1 MAFTSFTVR
10 NTTADGGSA
19 LRRTNVTQD
28 SGTPN
33 GTDAAVYDSGLRADG
48 YFIPVPR
55 SYLES
60 TFSVNVYRRDEV
72 ELEWNIAT
80 PLVATPAGMD
90 FEPVELLI
98 RASASGEPV
107 TANDGFLV
115 KAYTYS
121 NYEET
126 LTDKQRP
133 YIIEGGWIYYSLF
146 LKYADSTGD
155 AFYEKVAD
163 LSVQIPINFNSTNAL
178 WSRIPTYYREL
189 DYDYATNTSGYD
201 HENGPLYRFIELFGW
216 EMDRVR
222 TTIYDTMRINDPDVV
237 HSSAIDALATQTGVE
252 FGKYALGTTKLRT
265 ILNNIGYLR
274 RSKGTQNSVEAY
286 ISALTGC
293 GVTES
298 KEANWTPTTL
308 GTPTWGVTTVVYDNG
323 LWVGVGGSG
332 KVYTSTDL
340 ASWTN
345 RAFPSTRNLLTVA
358 YGNGRWTIG
367 SSANTGQYCIYTST
381 NGVNWSNAYAATA
394 TTYINKVLYE
404 NNLWVAVGSVAGYPV
419 VLTSTDGVTWA
430 TKYTGSSLFPL
441 NDVAYGNGKWIAVSH
456 ETQGYLTSTDGVTWT
471 LLHSSPTGVPNYKI
485 AYHNNVWVTS
495 THDDV
500 KYSTDDGA
508 TWTVSLPFAGY
519 YFIDIRVD
527 NQNFVV
533 ASEGGDIYTSTTG
546 MSWKKI
552 GFLNDTIG
560 SIAVHNGTYVASTGT
575 SESAYIGKTYS
586 AFNVHPMRANLFT
599 DPFFNQGTTS
609 PLPADSGTKQRK
621 WTELAADSRT
631 YGWGVYTTF
640 SSSPST
646 DMTVSTAGDKLTVTL
661 PPLSGTATVHVY
673 SRGKFSYNNDLTYYY
688 SAISSHPFTPRFME
702 SSFVDGS
709 MENTSPPASLQ
720 YADSWNNSVTS
731 FPTFQDTLTNGSRR
745 IVASIPSSTTPS
757 AYEVFPVFKFD
768 ITLSATAPTVLTFQ
782 NPLVE
787 YRNSS
792 GEFFT
797 GSTAMGGFIPNAA
810 IDGDP
815 SAGLYDYHWG
825 SNASGTVDRD
835 FSFYTLDF
843 QRSKSVTIDVV
854 SNYIMPVTLVKGVD
868 YEINW
873 EVLE

>member
-28 SGTPN
+28 SGTPS
-33 GTDAAVYDSGLRADG
+33 GSGSAIYDSGLRADG

-72 ELEWNIAT
+72 ELEWNITT

-115 KAYTYS
+115 KSYTYS
-121 NYEET
+121 DYEET

-163 LSVQIPINFNSTNAL
+163 LSVQIPLNFNSTNAL

-222 TTIYDTMRINDPDVV
+222 TTIYDTMRVNDPDVV

-274 RSKGTQNSVEAY
+274 RSKGTQDSVEAY

-293 GVTES
+293 GVS
-298 KEANWTPTTL
+298 TT
-308 GTPTWGVTTVVYDNG
+308 
-323 LWVGVGGSG
+323 
-332 KVYTSTDL
+332 KV
-340 ASWTN
+340 
-345 RAFPSTRNLLTVA
+345 
-358 YGNGRWTIG
+358 
-367 SSANTGQYCIYTST
+367 
-381 NGVNWSNAYAATA
+381 
-394 TTYINKVLYE
+394 
-404 NNLWVAVGSVAGYPV
+404 
-419 VLTSTDGVTWA
+419 DGVI
-430 TKYTGSSLFPL
+430 
-441 NDVAYGNGKWIAVSH
+441 N
-456 ETQGYLTSTDGVTWT
+456 
-471 LLHSSPTGVPNYKI
+471 
-485 AYHNNVWVTS
+485 
-495 THDDV
+495 
-500 KYSTDDGA
+500 
-508 TWTVSLPFAGY
+508 
-519 YFIDIRVD
+519 
-527 NQNFVV
+527 
-533 ASEGGDIYTSTTG
+533 
-546 MSWKKI
+546 
-552 GFLNDTIG
+552 
-560 SIAVHNGTYVASTGT
+560 
-575 SESAYIGKTYS
+575 
-586 AFNVHPMRANLFT
+586 FNVHPMRANLFS
-599 DPFFNQGTTS
+599 DPFFNQGATS
-609 PLPADSGTKQRK
+609 PLPTDSGTKQRK
-621 WTELAADSRT
+621 WTELAEDSRT

-720 YADSWNNSVTS
+720 YADSWNNSVAS
-731 FPTFQDTLTNGSRR
+731 FPTFQDILTNGSRK

-810 IDGDP
+810 IDSDP
-815 SAGLYDYHWG
+815 SAGFYDYHWG

-854 SNYIMPVTLVKGVD
+854 SNYIMPVTLVNGVD